1 MKRKRSVLA
10 SRDEPRSLRSDL
22 IRRTERPLVLRVN
35 MHKILAATAAF
46 SLTFGCAFAQTTRTN
61 PSASSTTPTVPF
73 SSSTSPNAPCASTN
87 PTSPCY
93 AAKSPRNPC
102 YDAAAPGVPCSTT
115 ITPSSQISPA
125 PAPSA
130 AATPQAD
137 VRAITKDQAK
147 AQIEANGFSSVSGL
161 RKDAAGVWHA
171 RAAKDGLQVDVTLD
185 VKGKV
190 TSN

>member
-1 MKRKRSVLA
+1 MKRKRSVLT
-10 SRDEPRSLRSDL
+10 SRDEPRSLKSDL
-22 IRRTERPLVLRVN
+22 IRRTGRPLVLRVN

-87 PTSPCY
+87 PT
-93 AAKSPRNPC
+93 NPC

-125 PAPSA
+125 PSPSA

-147 AQIEANGFSSVSGL
+147 AQIEAKGFSSVSGL
-161 RKDAAGVWHA
+161 RKDAEGIWH
-171 RAAKDGLQVDVTLD
+171 
-185 VKGKV
+185 
-190 TSN
+190 